1 MVEIPS
7 ELTISPAYP
16 NPFNPVTTVSY
27 SIPADGAVNVSIYD
41 VSGRMI
47 ETLTSG
53 FLNAGSYSVEWD
65 AELQPSGMYFLK
77 VQYNNELRTEKI
89 MLVK

>member
-1 MVEIPS
+1 
-7 ELTISPAYP
+7 
-16 NPFNPVTTVSY
+16 
-27 SIPADGAVNVSIYD
+27 
-41 VSGRMI
+41 MI